1 MPRTGSQQPVD
12 HSHESTLIARVIE
25 VWLCLGIA
33 GVVLLPA
40 ARAHSVAF
48 GWPAYWLVGA
58 PLLMWAMQRRQWL
71 AAHVRA
77 FLVGSF
83 VHRRSDVAGAGRPF
97 DRRQGWRHV
106 RAQARRLRDA
116 PRLGVAR

>member
-48 GWPAYWLVGA
+48 GWSAYWLVGA
-58 PLLMWAMQRRQWL
+58 PLLMFAMQRRQRL
-71 AAHVRA
+71 AAQVQA
-77 FLVGSF
+77 ILVGLF
-83 VHRRSDVAGAGRPF
+83 LRRRSDVAGTGGPF

-106 RAQARRLRDA
+106 RAQAKRLRVT
-116 PRLGVAR
+116 G